1 MNELGGYHVGDGL
14 PVHEESRR
22 RFITGRFNAEDDH
35 AAAGGTHFFPFF
47 HFFIVRNN
55 GLNFNKLLRGTSFFT
70 ILITSLLIDWMPVWQ
85 RCATSAEKKPVTGNN
100 ISHAHNLTRRR
111 WEPNLQNVR
120 AKVGGRTKR
129 LRVCTTCIKSNRV
142 MKAA

>member
-1 MNELGGYHVGDGL
+1 MAKVCDICG
-14 PVHEESRR
+14 
-22 RFITGRFNAEDDH
+22 
-35 AAAGGTHFFPFF
+35 
-47 HFFIVRNN
+47 
-55 GLNFNKLLRGTSFFT
+55 
-70 ILITSLLIDWMPVWQ
+70 
-85 RCATSAEKKPVTGNN
+85 KKPVTGNN

-111 WEPNLQNVR
+111 WEPNLQNDR